1 MHMGRYSST
10 AKHFL
15 KRGVILLG
23 FCLSLPSLAAA
34 LLQCDVSYAG
44 TTHKLKATPTADPY
58 SVPAHD
64 IGGRFFFKMVLTETN
79 AKLDHVLIYAYLD
92 QEPRPIILQQA
103 KYMGP
108 FPANA
113 QAYLLTGEQ
122 HVYGGPIERELIYS
136 CWLSTST
143 P

>member
-1 MHMGRYSST
+1 MGRYSSA

-15 KRGVILLG
+15 KTGVILLG
-23 FCLSLPSLAAA
+23 FCLCLPSLAAA

-44 TTHKLKATPTADPY
+44 TTHKLKQAY
-58 SVPAHD
+58 D

-136 CWLSTST
+136 CWLSTAT